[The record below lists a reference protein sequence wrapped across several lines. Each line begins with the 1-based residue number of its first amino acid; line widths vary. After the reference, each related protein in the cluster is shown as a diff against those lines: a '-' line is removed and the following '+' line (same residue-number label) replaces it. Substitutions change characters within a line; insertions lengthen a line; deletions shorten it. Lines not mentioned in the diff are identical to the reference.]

1 MKDNNNKNKAKKNTS
16 RLNSFN
22 NELEIISNKNGN
34 NIDNSLLVININ
46 NIKELESVEALTEEQ
61 LAAWWT
67 LVISCPDVPMK
78 ERLAA
83 SDKLAK
89 CRGMFER
96 GKTIA
101 TSGGAVYKW
110 KNSIDAEIVHDE
122 STTSSVSDLKNQS
135 IV

>member
-1 MKDNNNKNKAKKNTS
+1 MKDNNNKNKTKKNTN

-22 NELEIISNKNGN
+22 NELETISNKNNN

-61 LAAWWT
+61 LASWWT
-67 LVISCPDVPMK
+67 LVISCPDIPMK

-89 CRGMFER
+89 YRGMFER

-110 KNSIDAEIVHDE
+110 KTAVEAEIVHDTE
-122 STTSSVSDLKNQS
+122 TK
-135 IV
+135 